1 MSRFIVALALAL
13 ALAVVGTA
21 AHLASDITAS
31 AAVAEPLRW
40 LRLLTSARF
49 QKEANVTRPIVLLAL
64 AFAGIAAFTVAFGVI
79 AHANKSDPG
88 AVHGAV
94 FAPIGARLPPG

>member
-1 MSRFIVALALAL
+1 MSKFIVALALAL

-49 QKEANVTRPIVLLAL
+49 QKEANLTRPIVLLAL
-64 AFAGIAAFTVAFGVI
+64 AFAGIAAFTAFGVI

-88 AVHGAV
+88 AVHGVV